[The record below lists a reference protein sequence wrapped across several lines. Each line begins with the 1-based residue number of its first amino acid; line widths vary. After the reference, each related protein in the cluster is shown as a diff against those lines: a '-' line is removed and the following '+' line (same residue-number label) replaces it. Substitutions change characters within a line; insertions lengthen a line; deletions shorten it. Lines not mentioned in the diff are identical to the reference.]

1 MSETRG
7 INQEKD
13 CQSEILIA
21 LSNSPNGLLAA
32 RLLEQSSF
40 SPKTVYKNLRILDDN
55 KLIDYVESKT
65 KRGEMRRPIHL
76 TGKGKQEAIKRG
88 ILRELESLSPK
99 FLEQVLLNG
108 KLTAILDIKDEIC
121 SKINLDF
128 RTMVGMSPSDNDE
141 IKKFAVAIENDL
153 RNIGFSDSEI
163 FKLWIVDNGSCVVQ
177 LIEEFGSPSFCNLFS
192 INAPFKDLSKEEKD
206 KWIKWA
212 KARLKIYTSGKD
224 LFGIMN
230 SNFPP

>member
-7 INQEKD
+7 INQEKE

-21 LSNSPNGLLAA
+21 LSNNPNGLLAA

-65 KRGEMRRPIHL
+65 KRGEMRRPIRL
-76 TGKGKQEAIKRG
+76 TVKGKQEATKRG

-121 SKINLDF
+121 SKINPDL
-128 RTMVGMSPSDNDE
+128 RTMIAMSPSDNEE
-141 IKKFAVAIENDL
+141 IKRFAVAIENDL
-153 RNIGFSDSEI
+153 RSVGFSDTEI
-163 FKLWIVDNGSCVVQ
+163 FKLWILDNGSDIVQ
-177 LIEEFGSPSFCNLFS
+177 LIDIFGSPSFCNLFS
-192 INAPFKDLSKEEKD
+192 IKADFENVPQEQKD

-212 KARLKIYTSGKD
+212 KTRIRIFTSGED
-224 LFGIMN
+224 LLNIKEQ
-230 SNFPP
+230 